1 MRAEIEKRLQS
12 LTAEFK
18 TGHEMLTELDGRRAN
33 LQATLTRISG
43 AIQVLQELLQSDQA
57 GTKET
62 EADSTLRTGIAA

>member
-33 LQATLTRISG
+33 LQGTLTRISG
-43 AIQVLQELLQSDQA
+43 AIQVLQELLQSQD
-57 GTKET
+57 GSKET
-62 EADSTLRTGIAA
+62 EADLALRTNTAA